1 VQVLILF
8 AGKCLWCGGKLSGR
22 EKCRGGYVRGV
33 KCPSPSLV
41 AGAAFSDRRPLLLAV
56 SGFARHR
63 DADSVRLIRT
73 NLIDDNAVLSSA

>member
-1 VQVLILF
+1 MSLVWREIIR
-8 AGKCLWCGGKLSGR
+8 AGEVS
-22 EKCRGGYVRGV
+22 GGYVRGV

>member
-1 VQVLILF
+1 MQVFIF
-8 AGKCLWCGGKLSGR
+8 IAGKCHWCGGKLSGL
-22 EKCRGGYVRGV
+22 EKCWGGYVPGV
-33 KCPSPSLV
+33 KCPRLV

-63 DADSVRLIRT
+63 DADSVRLITT